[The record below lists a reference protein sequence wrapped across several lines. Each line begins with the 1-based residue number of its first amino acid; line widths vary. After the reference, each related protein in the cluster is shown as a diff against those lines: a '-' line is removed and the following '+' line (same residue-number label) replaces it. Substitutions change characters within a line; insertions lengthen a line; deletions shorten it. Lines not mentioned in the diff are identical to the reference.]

1 MFARTLVLFAIALV
15 PLQSLAH
22 SFNATPGAWQ
32 MSVSTLV
39 VGNPLPPEVL
49 ESMPPEKRAKV
60 EAAMK
65 ARAAKPIT
73 FTHKVCVTQKNV
85 DQDRIIKSAEED
97 SQCTRKVLS
106 KSATKLVMEQ
116 ICPEPHASTAQ
127 MTIEAQTP
135 ETLSA
140 SIVRVRGDGKGK
152 VNLDVRGCWLGPGCT
167 GIADDDSMGE
177 LLPQRRR
184 SRQPDS
190 GSATESL

>member
-1 MFARTLVLFAIALV
+1 MFARTLVTFAIALAAGI
-15 PLQSLAH
+15 PRQTLAA
-22 SFNATPGAWQ
+22 SFNAKPGAWQ
-32 MSVSTLV
+32 MSVSTLI

-73 FTHKVCVTQKNV
+73 LTHKVCVTQKNL
-85 DQDRIIKSAEED
+85 DQDRIIKSGEED

-116 ICPEPHASTAQ
+116 ICPEPRASTSQ
-127 MTIEAQTP
+127 ITIEALTP

-140 SIVRVRGDGKGK
+140 SVARVRGDGKGK
-152 VNLDVRGCWLGPGCT
+152 VKLDVKGFWLGPDCAGLE
-167 GIADDDSMGE
+167 DDD
-177 LLPQRRR
+177 
-184 SRQPDS
+184 
-190 GSATESL
+190 